1 MVLSNFLSRCIVHPC
16 LQASKPISLLEAL
29 DTTHSSLRQVWLVFQ
44 WGWDELGEEQQR
56 LKDWGSMLKA
66 WTNSAQ
72 QKAVEKSAYMDKVEE
87 VLKEEQVA
95 ISRLDQKTQELLQ
108 QAKEAHATADT
119 CISAC
124 VKL

>member
-1 MVLSNFLSRCIVHPC
+1 MVLSNFLSRCIVHSC

-29 DTTHSSLRQVWLVFQ
+29 DTAHSSLRQVWLVFQ
-44 WGWDELGEEQQR
+44 WEWDELGEEQQC

-108 QAKEAHATADT
+108 
-119 CISAC
+119 
-124 VKL
+124 